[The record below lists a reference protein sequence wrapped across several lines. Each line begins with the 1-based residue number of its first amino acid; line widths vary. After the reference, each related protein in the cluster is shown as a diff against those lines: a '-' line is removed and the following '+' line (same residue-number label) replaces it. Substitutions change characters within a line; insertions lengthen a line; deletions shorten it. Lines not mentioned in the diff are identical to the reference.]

1 MDALTEEAKLSKSKS
16 AARAATSWAAEAA
29 AEAEEAAW
37 AAEWTAAAAARAAFA
52 AARAAEAAKAAQSAE
67 NIEEVPDNIAQQTD
81 NQGDNM
87 NKLNLDQI
95 VLTSG
100 SHDQDNQDVCLLEA
114 CALMAGEPK
123 TDHPTCVYAPFAAA
137 GRSIN
142 DGPWGSDEE
151 RTAHLRKYVPLLIGT
166 SSLAG
171 SPERDARVAKAAAKV
186 ARQFA
191 DNFDNSLTSAER
203 IAKNAPILM
212 DALIEA
218 AK

>member
-1 MDALTEEAKLSKSKS
+1 MENISKTAAGEKAELSAEWAAVAATAAAVAVEWAAGS
-16 AARAATSWAAEAA
+16 AARVAATVATAAAWAAEAA
-29 AEAEEAAW
+29 AEAAA
-37 AAEWTAAAAARAAFA
+37 
-52 AARAAEAAKAAQSAE
+52 AE

-100 SHDQDNQDVCLLEA
+100 SHDKDNQDVCLLEA